1 MLVAVV
7 AFASLR
13 PITALDEG
21 VELLFLPARAALEL
35 GAPAALRGSLS
46 TARAA
51 EGGGL
56 GNMGTDAAEAG
67 RTRDRE
73 LAEELGARSA
83 LAARPQR
90 LRLADGVRAVTA
102 RVLARPDGRLDEL
115 EVLLEDP
122 RGIERGAPVVWGDAF
137 LGVVARVPS
146 AHATGRRRHLARVRL
161 VTARDSRVKGIT
173 SVDAMPERGSAD
185 ARPIRMVVGGI
196 APRGE
201 GFALAVHSPEDDPA
215 GGVPVVLAED
225 EGSELALA
233 NGWGLGRVV
242 RGRDALRDEDRLVGL
257 APDVDL
263 ESGIA
268 RVLVLTQSTT
278 PAEALAAPEAG
289 SWLSCERGPLLDAR
303 GREAFPLLAGSRSGL
318 APGAAVA
325 DGLRFVG
332 RVRRAGPLAGS
343 VERLEQPGASVH
355 AVALL
360 EEGGR
365 LPIVLGRL
373 TSLGEVAPGQL
384 HLRWI
389 GSAEVSRRAGLQASL
404 WTLAGERGVP
414 GGLLLGTCALPVGPG
429 PHDLLVER
437 PSSLAEPP
445 LVLSAWIPGEVAR

>member
-35 GAPAALRGSLS
+35 GAPAALRASLP

-51 EGGGL
+51 EDGEAEDEGPIG
-56 GNMGTDAAEAG
+56 AASG
-67 RTRDRE
+67 RARDRE
-73 LAEELGARSA
+73 LADELAVRSA

-90 LRLADGVRAVTA
+90 LQLADGVRAVTA
-102 RVLARPDGRLDEL
+102 RVLARPEGRLDEL

-122 RGIERGAPVVWGDAF
+122 RGVERGAPVIWGDAF

-146 AHATGRRRHLARVRL
+146 AHATGRSRHLARVRL
-161 VTARDSRVKGIT
+161 VTARDSRVKAAT
-173 SVDAMPERGSAD
+173 SVEATSERAPAD
-185 ARPIRMVVGGI
+185 PRPIRMVVGGI

-215 GGVPVVLAED
+215 EGLAVVLAED
-225 EGSELALA
+225 EESELALA

-268 RVLVLTQSTT
+268 RVLVLTQSTA
-278 PAEALAAPEAG
+278 PAETLAAPEAG
-289 SWLSCERGPLLDAR
+289 TWLSCERGPLLDAR

-365 LPIVLGRL
+365 LPVVLGRL
-373 TSLGEVAPGQL
+373 TSLGEAAPGQL
-384 HLRWI
+384 GLRWS
-389 GSAEVSRRAGLQASL
+389 GSAEVSRRSGLRASL

-437 PSSLAEPP
+437 PSSLGAPP
-445 LVLSAWIPGEVAR
+445 VALRAWSPGEAAR